1 MPSTSPEPPRP
12 PSRPTGPVGPALR
25 RRELTG
31 WGSTAA
37 TAALVA
43 EPTSPTDLARSLDGI
58 GPRGA
63 IARGLGRSYG
73 DSAQNAGGRVI
84 ETTGVR
90 DFHLDEATGVVRAS
104 AGASLDALM
113 RDLVPR
119 GWFVPVTPGTRY
131 VTVGGAV
138 AADIHGKNHHRGGSW
153 CNHVLSLTL
162 ALPDGSQRVVSP
174 TDDPDV
180 FWATAGGMGLTGVV
194 LEATFQCK
202 AIETSRLL
210 VDTDRTADL
219 DEVMALMDSTD
230 DDYEYSVA
238 WIDLSARGRSM
249 GRSVLGRGR
258 FATADEVSAGSSGGS
273 SGGSSAGPS
282 TGSSAGPSALLDYDA
297 GILVSA
303 PPVFPSGLLNRT
315 SIRILNE
322 AWYRKAPRRRHDEL
336 QSIPAFFHPLDMI
349 GDWNRVYG
357 TRGFLQWQY
366 AVPFGAEE
374 TVRHTVDRLSAT
386 GSTSFV
392 SVLKRFGQ
400 GNQGHLSFP
409 APGWTLSLD
418 IPVGV
423 PGLGPLLDQLDER
436 IVEAGGRVYLA
447 KDSRVR
453 AEHLA
458 AMYPRLDEWRA
469 IRERLDPHRRL
480 QSDQARRLHL
490 V

>member
-1 MPSTSPEPPRP
+1 MPSTAPDEPRGPG
-12 PSRPTGPVGPALR
+12 RPTGPALR

-31 WGSTAA
+31 WGSTAP

-43 EPTSPTDLARSLDGI
+43 EPTSALDLARALDGI

-84 ETTGVR
+84 DTTGVR
-90 DFHLDEATGVVRAS
+90 DFHLDERTGIVRAS

-131 VTVGGAV
+131 VTVGGAI
-138 AADIHGKNHHRGGSW
+138 AADIHGKNHHKGGSW
-153 CNHVLSLTL
+153 CNHLLSMTL
-162 ALPDGSQRVVSP
+162 ALPDGSQLVVSP
-174 TDDPDV
+174 TDNPDV

-194 LEATFQCK
+194 LEATFQCT
-202 AIETSRLL
+202 AVETSRLL

-219 DEVMALMDSTD
+219 DEVMALMVESD
-230 DDYEYSVA
+230 DDYDYSVA

-249 GRSVLGRGR
+249 GRSILGRGR
-258 FATADEVSAGSSGGS
+258 FATADEVPGDPA
-273 SGGSSAGPS
+273 AR
-282 TGSSAGPSALLDYDA
+282 LDYDA

-315 SIRILNE
+315 SIRVLNE
-322 AWYRKAPRRRHDEL
+322 AWYRKAPKRRHDEL
-336 QSIPAFFHPLDMI
+336 QSIPMFFHPLDMI
-349 GDWNRVYG
+349 GQWNRVYG

-436 IVEAGGRVYLA
+436 VVDAGGRVYLA

-453 AEHLA
+453 AELLA
-458 AMYPRLDEWRA
+458 AMYPRLDEWRE
-469 IRERLDPHRRL
+469 IREKLDPNRLL
-480 QSDQARRLHL
+480 QSDQARRLNL